1 MKLVIISI
9 VAFFAFVSVKA
20 DSPITSTNFSAVYK
34 DIPML
39 SVVESAGGAITVEI
53 MKFLAGRNPIDQK
66 MAVINALGWS
76 FEGQSNY
83 DTFKKYLNE
92 HGMGKRKRK
101 AQNLLCLAYL
111 KAMDNYFACEEAL
124 AIAVQA
130 LKLNPKSYTFNIIH
144 GLIKAQVAFDSSWC
158 ELFKS
163 VDSVRNND
171 KLKMD
176 MRPDAINIIFEYMD
190 LYKDEC

>member
-1 MKLVIISI
+1 M
-9 VAFFAFVSVKA
+9 AFFAFVSVNA
-20 DSPITSTNFSAVYK
+20 DSPITSTSFSKAYS
-34 DIPML
+34 DIPM
-39 SVVESAGGAITVEI
+39 VVIAENAGGEITEEI
-53 MKFLAGRNPIDQK
+53 MKFLSGKKPIDQK
-66 MAVINALGWS
+66 MAVINALSWS
-76 FEGQSNY
+76 FDGQKNY
-83 DTFKKYLNE
+83 DVFKKYLNE
-92 HGMGKRKRK
+92 HGMKKGKRK
-101 AQNLLCLAYL
+101 AQNLLSLAYL

-144 GLIKAQVAFDSSWC
+144 GLIKAQVDFDSSWC